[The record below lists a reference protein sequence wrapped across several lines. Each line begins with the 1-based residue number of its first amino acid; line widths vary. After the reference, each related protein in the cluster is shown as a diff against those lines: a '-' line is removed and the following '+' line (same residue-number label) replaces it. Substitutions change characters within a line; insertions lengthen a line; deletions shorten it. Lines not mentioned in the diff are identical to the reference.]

1 MQAIP
6 IRCGTMGQISVEL
19 SKRLS
24 SAVERMPAFPKSV
37 QRILEL
43 TRDINCRPK
52 DLVAVIEKDPVITI
66 KVLKIINS
74 AYYGLPNKITSIN
87 QSVIYLGVN
96 TLKNLALSFS
106 TMGMLPARN
115 AAGFD
120 VQHYLMS
127 SLISANLTRQI
138 ASKYGAE
145 DIDPTDCYIAG
156 LLHDFGKVVFALYMA
171 PEFRRA
177 LETSIA
183 DNIPLHQAE
192 EAVIGADHTV
202 VGAMLVKRWQ
212 FPDHLVD
219 CIAHHHSLPHVSAL
233 GECLFIADL
242 IAEKLGYDSNGNIS
256 ASGAPHEL
264 PERFGNDLDSI
275 ISGLGDTNKLIEDA
289 RAFAQTGNLK

>member
-1 MQAIP
+1 
-6 IRCGTMGQISVEL
+6 MGQISVDL
-19 SKRLS
+19 GRRLS

-52 DLVAVIEKDPVITI
+52 DLVAVIEKDPVITL

-74 AYYGLPNKITSIN
+74 AYYGLPNKITSVN

-127 SLISANLTRQI
+127 SLIAANVTRI
-138 ASKYGAE
+138 LGAKYAPE
-145 DIDPTDCYIAG
+145 LDPTDCYIAG

-171 PEFRRA
+171 QEFRQA
-177 LETSIA
+177 LEKSAIEKIT
-183 DNIPLHQAE
+183 LHRAE
-192 EAVIGADHTV
+192 EEIIGADHTV
-202 VGAMLVKRWQ
+202 VGAMLVEKWQ
-212 FPDHLVD
+212 FPAPLIE
-219 CIAHHHSLPHVSAL
+219 CIANHHTNPGSSPL
-233 GECLFIADL
+233 GECLFVADL
-242 IAEKLGYDSNGNIS
+242 IGDKIGYDSMGNVTAESDLEIP
-256 ASGAPHEL
+256 A
-264 PERFGNDLDSI
+264 RFGAATLDKI
-275 ISGLGDTNKLIEDA
+275 IGELGDMDKLINDA
-289 RAFAQTGNLK
+289 RTFAQTGGMK

>member
-1 MQAIP
+1 
-6 IRCGTMGQISVEL
+6 MGQISVEL
-19 SKRLS
+19 SRRLS

-74 AYYGLPNKITSIN
+74 AYYGLPNKITSVN

-127 SLISANLTRQI
+127 SLIAANTTRI
-138 ASKYGAE
+138 LGAQYAPE
-145 DIDPTDCYIAG
+145 LDPTDCYIAG

-171 PEFRRA
+171 PEFKRA
-177 LETSIA
+177 LEKSAI
-183 DNIPLHQAE
+183 DRISLHRAE
-192 EAVIGADHTV
+192 EEIIGADHTV
-202 VGAMLVKRWQ
+202 VGAMLVERWQ
-212 FPDHLVD
+212 FPAPLVE
-219 CIAHHHSLPHVSAL
+219 CIANHHANPGMSAL
-233 GECLFIADL
+233 GECLFVADL
-242 IAEKLGYDSNGNIS
+242 IGEKIGYDSMGNVT
-256 ASGAPHEL
+256 ADGEPVL
-264 PERFGNDLDSI
+264 PDRFGTSLDEI
-275 ISGLGDTNKLIEDA
+275 ISKRGDMDKLINDA
-289 RAFAQTGNLK
+289 RTFAQTGGMT

>member
-1 MQAIP
+1 
-6 IRCGTMGQISVEL
+6 MGQISDEL

-74 AYYGLPNKITSIN
+74 AYYGLPKKITSIN
-87 QSVIYLGVN
+87 QSVVYLGVN

-120 VQHYLMS
+120 VQHYLVS
-127 SLISANLTRQI
+127 SLVTANLTRQL
-138 ASKYGAE
+138 AADYAPELDS
-145 DIDPTDCYIAG
+145 TDCYIAG

-171 PEFRRA
+171 PEFRQAMEMSAAENISLHRA
-177 LETSIA
+177 E
-183 DNIPLHQAE
+183 Q
-192 EAVIGADHTV
+192 AVIGTDHSF

-212 FPDHLVD
+212 FPEPLVE
-219 CIAHHHSLPHVSAL
+219 CIRHHHAVPQVSAL
-233 GECLFIADL
+233 GECLFVADL
-242 IAEKLGYDSNGNIS
+242 VAEHLGYDSLGRMS
-256 ASGAPHEL
+256 ADGPQPL
-264 PERFGNDLDSI
+264 PARFAADLDEMLAR
-275 ISGLGDTNKLIEDA
+275 LGDTNKLIEDA
-289 RAFAQTGNLK
+289 RAFAQTGGLQ

>member
-1 MQAIP
+1 
-6 IRCGTMGQISVEL
+6 MGQISVEL

-52 DLVAVIEKDPVITI
+52 DLVAVIEKDPVITL

-106 TMGMLPARN
+106 TMGMLPTRN

-120 VQHYLMS
+120 VQHYLIS
-127 SLISANLTRQI
+127 SLVSANLTRLI
-138 ASKYGAE
+138 AAKYAPE
-145 DIDPTDCYIAG
+145 NDPTDCYIAG
-156 LLHDFGKVVFALYMA
+156 LLHDFGKAVFALYMA

-177 LETSIA
+177 METSVLDKIS
-183 DNIPLHQAE
+183 LHRAE
-192 EAVIGADHTV
+192 ELVIGADHTL

-212 FPDHLVD
+212 FPDYMVE
-219 CIAHHHSLPHVSAL
+219 CIAQHHTTPQVSSL
-233 GECLFIADL
+233 GECLFVADL
-242 IAEKLGYDSNGNIS
+242 IAEKLGYDSMGNIS
-256 ASGAPHEL
+256 ADGPQVL
-264 PERFGNDLDSI
+264 PERFGADMDALI
-275 ISGLGDTNKLIEDA
+275 ETLGDMNKLVEDA
-289 RAFAQTGNLK
+289 HMFAQTGNLK

>member
-1 MQAIP
+1 
-6 IRCGTMGQISVEL
+6 MGQISVEL

-24 SAVERMPAFPKSV
+24 SAVDRMPAFPKSV

-127 SLISANLTRQI
+127 SLISANLARLLG
-138 ASKYGAE
+138 AKYAATE
-145 DIDPTDCYIAG
+145 TDPTDLYIAG

-177 LETSIA
+177 METSTA
-183 DNIPLHQAE
+183 DKMSLHKAE
-192 EAVIGADHTV
+192 DAVIGADHTL

-212 FPDHLVD
+212 FPEPLVE
-219 CIAHHHSLPHVSAL
+219 CIANHHTVPHVSPMA
-233 GECLFIADL
+233 ECLFVADL
-242 IAEKLGYDSNGNIS
+242 IAEKLGYDSMGNIS
-256 ASGAPHEL
+256 ADGPLSL
-264 PERFGNDLDSI
+264 PERFGSDLDAVI
-275 ISGLGDTNKLIEDA
+275 GGLGDMDKLIEDA
-289 RAFAQTGNLK
+289 HVFAQTGNLK

>member
-1 MQAIP
+1 
-6 IRCGTMGQISVEL
+6 MGIISAEL

-24 SAVERMPAFPKSV
+24 NAVDRMPAFPKSV

-106 TMGMLPARN
+106 TIGMLPSRN

-120 VQHYLMS
+120 IQHYLMS
-127 SLISANLTRQI
+127 SLVTANITRMLGTNF
-138 ASKYGAE
+138 AATETDS
-145 DIDPTDCYIAG
+145 TDCYIAG

-171 PEFRRA
+171 PEFLKA
-177 LETSIA
+177 LSLSA
-183 DNIPLHQAE
+183 SDGIPLHKAE
-192 EAVIGADHTV
+192 ETIIGADHTL
-202 VGAMLVKRWQ
+202 VGAMLVKKWQ
-212 FPDHLVD
+212 FPESLVE
-219 CIAHHHSLPHVSAL
+219 CIAGHHSSIHASPLA
-233 GECLFIADL
+233 ECLYVADL
-242 IAEKLGYDSNGNIS
+242 IAERLGYDSNGNIS
-256 ASGAPHEL
+256 ADGSPQIV
-264 PERFGNDLDSI
+264 PERFGGDLDSV
-275 ISGLGDTNKLIEDA
+275 ISTLGDMEKLIEDA
-289 RAFAQTGNLK
+289 KQFAQTGGLR

>member
-1 MQAIP
+1 
-6 IRCGTMGQISVEL
+6 MGQISVDL

-52 DLVAVIEKDPVITI
+52 DLVEVIEKDPVITL

-74 AYYGLPNKITSIN
+74 AYYGLPTKITSIS

-106 TMGMLPARN
+106 TIGMLPARN

-120 VQHYLMS
+120 MQHYLMS
-127 SLISANLTRQI
+127 SLVSANLTRSI
-138 ASKYGAE
+138 AAE
-145 DIDPTDCYIAG
+145 YAPELDPTDCYIAG

-171 PEFRRA
+171 PEFRKA
-177 LETSIA
+177 MEVSVMEHIS
-183 DNIPLHQAE
+183 LHHAE
-192 EAVIGADHTV
+192 EQVIGADHLL

-212 FPDHLVD
+212 FPDHMVR
-219 CIAHHHSLPHVSAL
+219 CIAHHHDVPQTTAL
-233 GECLFIADL
+233 GECLFAADL
-242 IAEKLGYDSNGNIS
+242 IAESLGYDSMGNIS
-256 ASGAPHEL
+256 VEGPLAL
-264 PERFGNDLDSI
+264 PERFGDDLEALKAD
-275 ISGLGDTNKLIEDA
+275 LGDMDKLVADA
-289 RAFAQTGNLK
+289 HLFAQTGGGK

>member
-1 MQAIP
+1 
-6 IRCGTMGQISVEL
+6 MGQISVEL

-24 SAVERMPAFPKSV
+24 SAVDRMPAFPKSV

-127 SLISANLTRQI
+127 SLVTANLTRLVS
-138 ASKYGAE
+138 AKHAPE
-145 DIDPTDCYIAG
+145 LDPTDCYIAG

-177 LETSIA
+177 METSIT
-183 DNIPLHQAE
+183 DKMSLHKAE
-192 EAVIGADHTV
+192 ESVIGADHTL
-202 VGAMLVKRWQ
+202 VGSMLVKRWQ
-212 FPDHLVD
+212 FPDHLVE
-219 CIAHHHSLPHVSAL
+219 CIANHHTVPHVSPL
-233 GECLFIADL
+233 GECLFVADL
-242 IAEKLGYDSNGNIS
+242 IAEKLGYDSMGNIS
-256 ASGAPHEL
+256 ADGPQAL
-264 PERFGNDLDSI
+264 PERFGDDLDAVI
-275 ISGLGDTNKLIEDA
+275 GGLGDMNKLIEDA
-289 RAFAQTGNLK
+289 HLFAQTGNLK

>member
-1 MQAIP
+1 MTQA
-6 IRCGTMGQISVEL
+6 TTTISPEL
-19 SKRLS
+19 GRRLG

-87 QSVIYLGVN
+87 QSVLYLGVN

-120 VQHYLMS
+120 MQHYLMS
-127 SLISANLTRQI
+127 SLVTANLARVL
-138 ASKYGAE
+138 AE
-145 DIDPTDCYIAG
+145 KHAPEVDATDAYIAG

-171 PEFRRA
+171 TEFRQA
-177 LETSIA
+177 LELSYGEKMS
-183 DNIPLHQAE
+183 LHQAE
-192 EAVIGADHTV
+192 QQVIGVDHTC
-202 VGAMLVKRWQ
+202 VGAMLVERWQ
-212 FPDHLVD
+212 FPAAMVE
-219 CIAHHHSLPHVSAL
+219 CIDSHHTLPPATPM
-233 GECLFIADL
+233 GECLYVADL
-242 IAEKLGYDSNGNIS
+242 IAEQLGFDSSGNVS
-256 ASGAPHEL
+256 LDGPQTL
-264 PERFGNDLDSI
+264 PARFGGDLQALMAS
-275 ISGLGDTNKLIEDA
+275 LGDMKKLVDDA
-289 RAFAQTGNLK
+289 AMFAQTGGLK